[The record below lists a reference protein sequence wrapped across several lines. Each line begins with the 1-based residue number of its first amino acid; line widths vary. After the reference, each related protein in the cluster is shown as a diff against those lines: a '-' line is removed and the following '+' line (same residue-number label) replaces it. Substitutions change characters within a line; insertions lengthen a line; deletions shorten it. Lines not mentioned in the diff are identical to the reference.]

1 MEELILQSGVNKTP
15 SVSNC
20 SDFNTTIFTAVA
32 GVRCFSAVLSV
43 LASLLVTVMILVFR
57 KYNFFIQRLILY
69 LSFASIFNGI
79 SKALQLA
86 YRHPNSKLEKDYCAI
101 VAFMDQQSD
110 WSVFLSTLV
119 ITIHLYLKA
128 VHNKTLKLEILCLIT
143 IFIMPI
149 TFNWVPFI
157 HHTYAEAGP
166 WCWINLYNP
175 YNCTRNKFGLSLR
188 IVLWFVPSNLIIVII
203 AVLYG
208 IMLISLQ
215 RQKYK
220 YKSQYSPQLEMDW
233 KMKKREV
240 RVLILYPLA
249 LLLIQIPAMVSRT
262 TELVY
267 DQTIYPIWFIQA
279 FFTPLQGGLVCLVY
293 ALDPE
298 TRLRLRNCS
307 WRQFKH
313 HLRKE
318 NRINEYPVKQG
329 LTDSITEDS
338 KQAIAWLKPSET
350 SSLVSAYEQTSFKT
364 FKQDRSS

>member
-1 MEELILQSGVNKTP
+1 MQSGVIKTP

-20 SDFNTTIFTAVA
+20 SHFNTTIFTAVA
-32 GVRCFSAVLSV
+32 GVRCFSAVLSI
-43 LASLLVTVMILVFR
+43 LASLSVTVMILVFR
-57 KYNFFIQRLILY
+57 KYHFFIQRLILY
-69 LSFASIFNGI
+69 LSFASIFNGL

-86 YRHPNSKLEKDYCAI
+86 FRHPTTKLGRDYCTI

-157 HHTYAEAGP
+157 HNTYAEAGP
-166 WCWINLYNP
+166 WCWINLYDK
-175 YNCTRNKFGLSLR
+175 NCTRNNFGLGLR
-188 IVLWFVPSNLIIVII
+188 IALWFVPSNLIIVII
-203 AVLYG
+203 TVLYG
-208 IMLISLQ
+208 IMLISLR

-220 YKSQYSPQLEMDW
+220 YKAQYSPQLEMDW

-249 LLLIQIPAMVSRT
+249 LLLVEIPASVSRII
-262 TELVY
+262 EMVY
-267 DQTIYPIWFIQA
+267 DQSIYPLWFIQA

-298 TRLRLRNCS
+298 TRSRLRNCS
-307 WRQFKH
+307 LRHVWN
-313 HLRKE
+313 HLSEE

-329 LTDSITEDS
+329 ITDSITEDN
-338 KQAIAWLKPSET
+338 KRAIAWLKPRET
-350 SSLVSAYEQTSFKT
+350 SSLTSGYEQTSFKT
-364 FKQDRSS
+364 FTQDKSS